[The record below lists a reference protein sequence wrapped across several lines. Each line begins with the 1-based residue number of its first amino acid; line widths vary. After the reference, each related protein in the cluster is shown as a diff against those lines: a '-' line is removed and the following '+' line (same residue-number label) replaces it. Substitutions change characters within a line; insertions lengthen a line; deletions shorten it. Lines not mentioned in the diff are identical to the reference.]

1 MKELF
6 TIRGTGAMSKPFTEL
21 GCEMY
26 VRKQHEYLLVIRK
39 NDNLKVILQEFGNF
53 VRRNEEDE
61 ASRKVDSEEVNYWY
75 MKEVRN
81 HVYALRTKVNIQ
93 LDKVVE
99 DFEDFVVDCEKDRK
113 IDDDCYEPINENE
126 ELFSEICMDDE
137 DEADGVVSSASGEE
151 EEEVKLE
158 LLDEEESTEKDPAAP
173 IEIKFMEVEEEESDD
188 SSSTE
193 SVGVVPNLSDDGE
206 MSAPIIIEDVEEM
219 SALASSR
226 DNREMSAPIVSR
238 DIREMSA
245 PVASRDSREMSA
257 PTISRDTEEMSAL
270 GISEAMWTA
279 ALRVRFTSSLKTR
292 KRIIAKALMP
302 QQVLPI
308 VGTLEWRRLDFIV
321 YRERMNARH
330 LMRSSQNALI
340 REEARKEFL
349 RMEEFYK
356 ATGCGSYKNARNV
369 RRLRSEL
376 L

>member
-158 LLDEEESTEKDPAAP
+158 LLLDEEESTEKDPAAP

-188 SSSTE
+188 SSSSE
-193 SVGVVPNLSDDGE
+193 SVGVMPNLSDDDGE
-206 MSAPIIIEDVEEM
+206 MSAPIIVEDDEEM

-226 DNREMSAPIVSR
+226 DNREMSAPV
-238 DIREMSA
+238 
-245 PVASRDSREMSA
+245 V
-257 PTISRDTEEMSAL
+257 SRDTEEMSAL
-270 GISEAMWTA
+270 GISNFVWLTA
-279 ALRVRFTSSLKTR
+279 LKGRFNTPLRLR
-292 KRIIAKALMP
+292 KWIIAKAMQP
-302 QQVLPI
+302 NQVLPRA
-308 VGTLEWRRLDFIV
+308 GTLEWRRLDLLV
-321 YRERMNARH
+321 SLERLTTRRNSLHCRD
-330 LMRSSQNALI
+330 LFL

-349 RMEEFYK
+349 RIEEFYYT
-356 ATGCGSYKNARNV
+356 TGFGSYKNARTL

>member
-21 GCEMY
+21 GCEMN

-158 LLDEEESTEKDPAAP
+158 LLLDEEESTEKDPAAP

-193 SVGVVPNLSDDGE
+193 SVGVMPNLSDDGE

-226 DNREMSAPIVSR
+226 DN
-238 DIREMSA
+238 
-245 PVASRDSREMSA
+245 REMSA

>member
-1 MKELF
+1 MPRTK
-6 TIRGTGAMSKPFTEL
+6 GTYYSPSVMEEDNTESTTEL
-21 GCEMY
+21 VLNIPYSEMPSEEACNNDTLT
-26 VRKQHEYLLVIRK
+26 RTSKVISRNRANTNEHPISVDLK
-39 NDNLKVILQEFGNF
+39 NDKSADCPKSDDINDLFIGGLDLPPISDNEDSDLLEEWRCECDKKRREQLMKKLWEEWEFRHN
-53 VRRNEEDE
+53 N
-61 ASRKVDSEEVNYWY
+61 SK
-75 MKEVRN
+75 MK
-81 HVYALRTKVNIQ
+81 
-93 LDKVVE
+93 
-99 DFEDFVVDCEKDRK
+99 
-113 IDDDCYEPINENE
+113 
-126 ELFSEICMDDE
+126 
-137 DEADGVVSSASGEE
+137 EADGVVSSASGEK
-151 EEEVKLE
+151 EVMTF
-158 LLDEEESTEKDPAAP
+158 SS
-173 IEIKFMEVEEEESDD
+173 ESDGVMPVL
-188 SSSTE
+188 SE
-193 SVGVVPNLSDDGE
+193 SVGVMPNLSDDGE